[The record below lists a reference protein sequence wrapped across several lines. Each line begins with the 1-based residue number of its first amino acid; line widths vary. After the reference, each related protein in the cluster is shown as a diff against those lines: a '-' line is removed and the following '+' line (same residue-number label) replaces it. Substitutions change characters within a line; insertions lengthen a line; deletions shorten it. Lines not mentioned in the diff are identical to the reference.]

1 MSAALTS
8 VLDPFAMEQAG
19 IRASRM
25 VGRYGYTRDDWED
38 LRQDLLLDCL
48 ERLPQFDSGRG
59 NMRGF
64 IFGVVRNEAAKLAV
78 RGRRASAHREFE
90 PEAGKIEA
98 AAVSRP
104 DAELDVRL
112 DVQAVLERLPRHLQ
126 ILARQLTE
134 MSVPEICR
142 ETGKSRSRIYQWIAE
157 IRRAFIDAGITPAS
171 LASRGGA
178 R

>member
-48 ERLPQFDSGRG
+48 ERLPQFDSERG
-59 NMRGF
+59 DMRGF

-78 RGRRASAHREFE
+78 RGRRASAHREPE
-90 PEAGKIEA
+90 TEAGKLEA

-104 DAELDVRL
+104 DTALDVRL
-112 DVQAVLERLPRHLQ
+112 DVQAVIERLPLHLQ
-126 ILARQLTE
+126 TLARQLTE
-134 MSVPEICR
+134 MSVREICR
-142 ETGKSRSRIYQWIAE
+142 ETGKSRSRIYQWIAD
-157 IRRAFIDAGITPAS
+157 IRRAFIDAGITPAT
-171 LASRGGA
+171 LVSRGGG